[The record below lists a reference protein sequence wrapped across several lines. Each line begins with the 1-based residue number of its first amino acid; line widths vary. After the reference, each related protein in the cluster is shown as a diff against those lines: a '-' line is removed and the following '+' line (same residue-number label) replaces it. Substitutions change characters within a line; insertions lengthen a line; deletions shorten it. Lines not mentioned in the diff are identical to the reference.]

1 MSAIFIINFLVLIFL
16 FFFVCG
22 ICVYCIAS
30 IKHNALIILNL
41 DIYQEK
47 KKKKIEINIQK
58 DNVDFKKS

>member
-1 MSAIFIINFLVLIFL
+1 L

-47 KKKKIEINIQK
+47 KKKKKKKKKQK
-58 DNVDFKKS
+58 KKKNRNKYTKR